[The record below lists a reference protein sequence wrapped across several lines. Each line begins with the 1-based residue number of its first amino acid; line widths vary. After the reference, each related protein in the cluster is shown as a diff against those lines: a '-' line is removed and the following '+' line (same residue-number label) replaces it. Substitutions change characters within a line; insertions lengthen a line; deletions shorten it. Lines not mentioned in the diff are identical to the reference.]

1 MGDVCS
7 FTQARV
13 RKSLNLANVR
23 CPYVIDALTHLAD
36 NSPLDLR
43 YSMGGHSD
51 PISQCIYIGSDYPAE
66 FTAGMLSEYQPWFMA
81 VEIQRLGAEKLE
93 RLAAS
98 EGWVLQEIDDHEEA
112 LAAIDHHGY
121 LIDIFEGEDLHVS
134 PYFDSAFALMA
145 SLITNYDLS
154 FLRVLRSTQDVM
166 QIQLV
171 GHDKFYKI
179 DLEGP
184 TLHQMHQKLLANRGV
199 VKSNVEPQ
207 CSADECS

>member
-7 FTQARV
+7 FTKARV

-36 NSPLDLR
+36 NSDQDLR
-43 YSMGGHSD
+43 FSMGGNFD
-51 PISQCIYIGSDYPAE
+51 PVNQCIYIGTEYPE
-66 FTAGMLSEYQPWFMA
+66 SYTVGMLDEYQPWFMA

-93 RLAAS
+93 QLEDS
-98 EGWVLQEIDDHEEA
+98 EGWVLQEIVEHEEA
-112 LAAIDHHGY
+112 LAAIDHYGY
-121 LIDIFEGEDLHVS
+121 LIDVIGDGEHHVS
-134 PYFDSAFALMA
+134 PYFEKAFQLMA
-145 SLITNYDLS
+145 SLINNYGLK

-166 QIQLV
+166 QVQLV

-184 TLHQMHQKLLANRGV
+184 ILHQMHQKLLANWEV